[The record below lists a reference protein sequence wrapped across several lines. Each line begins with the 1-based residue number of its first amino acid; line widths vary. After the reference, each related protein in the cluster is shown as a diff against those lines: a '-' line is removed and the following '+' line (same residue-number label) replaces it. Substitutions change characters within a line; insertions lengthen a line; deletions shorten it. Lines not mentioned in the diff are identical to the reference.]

1 MAKRWMGDGN
11 GNKREEVGGGIGG
24 VREGRGETSGEE
36 MG

>member
-1 MAKRWMGDGN
+1 MGMATREKR
-11 GNKREEVGGGIGG
+11 VGGGIDG